1 MSLQH
6 FQAFDQ
12 QLSDLLA
19 SPPRPETSQPWLKA
33 RQRYFAD
40 LAEYW
45 LDTGVTGESRKA
57 RLVTLLRAQLLAQIT
72 LRVDDH
78 TLGSN
83 HAELLKTSIEMPLPG
98 QRQHLP
104 TAERPQIYRPLLDIG
119 TPHWREYLPGA
130 FVIVEGGPE
139 GSMPDPAE
147 SSDYVLL
154 CSLSHGIEA
163 FDDLAELHTELC
175 ERLDDLQQ
183 SRPLLQLM
191 AGDEQ
196 RERARNAERLR
207 YEWFNDDPLQLQ
219 VQALIDSQHASL
231 TQVWENAAQT
241 SPIDWPALTSQLDTA
256 ADLLPLADSRSALQ
270 TRYAL
275 LLERNSPAWLKNASA
290 QGLTHIMQTMQELVI
305 AIDKAAAPGILS
317 HDQFLDREGLRS
329 WTCEQLRKAMRQ
341 QYQFDADPL
350 ELHVT
355 VTMARQRGPVLH
367 PGLATGY
374 IPAASRPQVG
384 DTVELV
390 SQSYSLDQLAMLNV
404 SWLDVDYWL
413 TARVHRADGSPVTQI
428 TPAQI
433 KQMVRALDVGES
445 YSRYLRTHLLESP
458 TAKWRRDSYADI
470 SRARMR
476 AEAAKARYAG
486 HYLEDAFERGYLW
499 TSTVL
504 DHPDSEQRKALKVM
518 RLSVRQLS
526 IDGHTVQ
533 GVMLITP
540 ENAGMVRFLVYTPDA
555 PDRRA
560 WREFRNPR
568 HMLRTLREKPALRD
582 YVKERMPL
590 ANPDNVERWLSKGGL
605 SPRISRPEI
614 TGDFQHAL
622 YRAEVHAALAAVD
635 AATNTKLE
643 LLGDFS
649 LHVLWVILDLLSLV
663 LPLRALAVLSFA
675 RAAISII
682 DTHKA
687 YVEGD
692 RIGMLRSL
700 VDAFSYAS
708 DGINSVS
715 GSTVLRRAIRAMP
728 PTPPLSLPPAMV
740 SAVNTSKLR
749 YRVDGIH
756 KEGIYEQHSPYP
768 GLTFYFI
775 KDSAGQTYQVA
786 FDGYRWRVIDPRKP
800 DAYTKVPVKRR
811 EDGEWVVDSPV
822 LWYDGLP
829 DLKALFDTCRLAEVP
844 AGEKHEDA
852 DGLYQSDQ
860 GLYLLAG
867 GHALPLR
874 AHLLKNHYRLLLA
887 GQNRESPA
895 SAILR
900 WQDRQ
905 WSLRVRQAGRSS
917 DWLTLPQAYSVS
929 RGSN

>member
-12 QLSDLLA
+12 QLSSLLT
-19 SPPRPETSQPWLKA
+19 SPPRPDTSQPWLKA

-45 LDTGVTGESRKA
+45 LDKGASTESRKA
-57 RLVTLLRAQLLAQIT
+57 RLITLLREQLLAQIT

-83 HAELLKTSIEMPLPG
+83 HADLLRTSIELPLPG

-104 TAERPQIYRPLLDIG
+104 HAERPQVYRPLLDIG
-119 TPHWREYLPGA
+119 TPHWREFLPGV

-139 GSMPDPAE
+139 GSSPDPDHP
-147 SSDYVLL
+147 SDYTVL

-191 AGDEQ
+191 ASDDQ
-196 RERARNAERLR
+196 RELARNAERLR

-219 VQALIDSQHASL
+219 AQALIDGQHARL
-231 TQVWENAAQT
+231 TQAWESAAQA
-241 SPIDWPALTSQLDTA
+241 SSLDWPTLATQLDTA

-275 LLERNSPAWLKNASA
+275 LLERNSPAWLKNTSA

-317 HDQFLDREGLRS
+317 HDQFLDREGLRT
-329 WTCEQLRKAMRQ
+329 WTCEQLRTALRQ
-341 QYQFDADPL
+341 QYQFDVDPL
-350 ELHVT
+350 ELRVS
-355 VTMARQRGPVLH
+355 VTMARQTGPVLH

-390 SQSYSLDQLAMLNV
+390 SQTYRLDQLAMLNIA
-404 SWLDVDYWL
+404 WFDIDYWL

-428 TPAQI
+428 TAAQI

-458 TAKWRRDSYADI
+458 TAKWRQDSYAAI
-470 SRARMR
+470 STARMR

-486 HYLEDAFERGYLW
+486 HYLEDAFERGYRW

-504 DHPDSEQRKALKVM
+504 DHPDSRQRAALKTT
-518 RLSVRQLS
+518 RLSVRQLL
-526 IDGHTVQ
+526 IGGHTVQ
-533 GVMLITP
+533 GVMLVTP
-540 ENAGMVRFLVYTPDA
+540 ENAGMLRFLVYTPDA

-560 WREFRNPR
+560 WREYRNAR
-568 HMLRTLREKPALRD
+568 HMLRTLREKPALRA

-590 ANPDNVERWLSKGGL
+590 ANPDEIERWLSKGGL
-605 SPRISRPEI
+605 GSRVSRPEI
-614 TGDFQHAL
+614 TGDFQHAR
-622 YRAEVHAALAAVD
+622 YQAEVHAALAAVD

-649 LHVLWVILDLLSLV
+649 LHVLWIILDLLSLV
-663 LPLRALAVLSFA
+663 LPNRALSPLSFA
-675 RAAISII
+675 RAAISVI

-687 YVEGD
+687 RVEGD

-700 VDAFSYAS
+700 VDAFTHTS
-708 DGINSVS
+708 DGINSIA
-715 GSTVLRRAIRAMP
+715 GSTVVRRAIRAMP
-728 PTPPLSLPPAMV
+728 PTPPLSLPPTMA

-756 KEGIYEQHSPYP
+756 KEGIYEQPSPYP
-768 GLTFYFI
+768 GLSFYFI
-775 KDSAGQTYQVA
+775 KDSTGQSYQVA
-786 FDGYRWRVIDPRKP
+786 FDGYRWRVVDPRKP
-800 DAYTKVPVKRR
+800 DTYTKVPVKRR
-811 EDGEWVVDSPV
+811 KDGEWVVDSPV

-829 DLKALFDTCRLAEVP
+829 DLKAMFDTCRLAEVP
-844 AGEKHEDA
+844 AGSKREDT
-852 DGLYQSDQ
+852 DGLYESEQ

-874 AHLLKNHYRLLLA
+874 AHLLKHYYHLLLA
-887 GQNRESPA
+887 EQNRESPT
-895 SAILR
+895 STILR
-900 WQDRQ
+900 WQDGQ
-905 WSLRVRQAGRSS
+905 WRLRVRQAGRSS
-917 DWLTLPQAYSVS
+917 EWLPLPQAYSVS